1 MTAGPKPVPFVKEI
15 KRLVSR
21 PKPVD
26 RKGAISTFSRD
37 DYTCQWCKVLGGK
50 LHPHHRLRRSQGG
63 KDSMLYLVTV
73 HPLCHSYIHD
83 HPAEAKARGFLVS
96 SVEELSKGWR

>member
-1 MTAGPKPVPFVKEI
+1 MIAKPTP
-15 KRLVSR
+15 R
-21 PKPVD
+21 PKV
-26 RKGAISTFSRD
+26 RKPLKSRVTGISPSLREAEFARD

-63 KDSMLYLVTV
+63 KDSMFYLVTV